1 MKNIFLFFFTI
12 LITSCSFDN
21 KTGIWNDQK
30 KITTTENFS
39 ELKSLEA
46 NKTNDIRKSIVKK
59 DSLLLSSLKKNK
71 NWSDPFLNNLNNT
84 SNISFTENEIYN
96 LSSKI
101 INKKIKKNLL
111 LHDNRFVF
119 NDEKGIIYIYS
130 RDAQKISKYNFYKK
144 KIKNFRIEIFYT
156 IYKNKIIVSDNLGY
170 VYCIDLKTTK
180 LVWAK
185 FFQIPF
191 NSNIKVS
198 LDQIFLANSKNDILV
213 LDLNSGKKN
222 WSFATDNNIFKS
234 KFTNNILINKN
245 NIYLLNTNGS
255 LYSINYENKNLNWIS
270 SFKNQD
276 DNVQATFDG
285 KITTIDKN
293 KILISTEDLISLH
306 QISSGLKFWELK
318 VNSSFNPI
326 ISNDLIFVLT
336 KDNSILVLETSTGD
350 LVWTNDID
358 QYKKKDDRFLSREK
372 KMQLIDFK
380 LVNNSLYLFTAN
392 KIKKINA
399 KTGVFVSEFQL
410 PSIIKTNVIFGNG
423 FMYFFDKKNR
433 LVTVG

>member
-1 MKNIFLFFFTI
+1 MRNIFLFFFIT
-12 LITSCSFDN
+12 LIASCSFDN

-30 KITTTENFS
+30 NITITENFS
-39 ELKSLEA
+39 DLKSLDV
-46 NKTNDIRKSIVKK
+46 NKKNDLKKSIVKK
-59 DSLLLSSLKKNK
+59 DSLFLSSLKRNK

-234 KFTNNILINKN
+234 KFTNNLLINKN

-358 QYKKKDDRFLSREK
+358 QYKKKNDRFLSREK
-372 KMQLIDFK
+372 KIQLIDFK

-423 FMYFFDKKNR
+423 LMYFFDKKNR

>member
-1 MKNIFLFFFTI
+1 MRNIFLFFFI
-12 LITSCSFDN
+12 IFISSCSFDN

-30 KITTTENFS
+30 NITITENFS
-39 ELKSLEA
+39 ELKSLEV
-46 NKTNDIRKSIVKK
+46 NKKNDLKKSIVEK
-59 DSLLLSSLKKNK
+59 DSLLLSSLKRNK

-84 SNISFTENEIYN
+84 SNIYFTENEIYN
-96 LSSKI
+96 LSNKI
-101 INKKIKKNLL
+101 IKKKIKKNLL
-111 LHDNRFVF
+111 LHENRFVF

-130 RDAQKISKYNFYKK
+130 RNTQNISKYNFYKK
-144 KIKNFRIEIFYT
+144 KIRNFNIELFYT
-156 IYKNKIIVSDNLGY
+156 VYKNKIIVADNLGY
-170 VYCIDLKTTK
+170 VYCINLKTSK
-180 LVWAK
+180 LVWAE

-198 LDQIFLANSKNDILV
+198 SDQIFLANSKNDILV
-213 LDLNSGKKN
+213 LNLNSGKKN

-234 KFTNNILINKN
+234 KFSNNLLINN
-245 NIYLLNTNGS
+245 NDIYLLNTNGS

-270 SFKNQD
+270 SFKNQE

-293 KILISTEDLISLH
+293 KILISTDDLISLH
-306 QISSGLKFWELK
+306 QASNGFKFWELK
-318 VNSSFNPI
+318 IDTSLNPI
-326 ISNDLIFVLT
+326 ISNDLICVLT
-336 KDNSILVLETSTGD
+336 KDNSILVLESSTGH
-350 LVWTNDID
+350 LVWSNDID

-372 KMQLIDFK
+372 KIQIIDFK

-399 KTGVFVSEFQL
+399 KTGVFISEFQL

-423 FMYFFDKKNR
+423 LMYFFDKKNR

>member
-1 MKNIFLFFFTI
+1 MKNIFLFFFLI
-12 LITSCSFDN
+12 FITSCSFDN

-30 KITTTENFS
+30 NIAKTENFS

-59 DSLLLSSLKKNK
+59 DSLFLSSLKKNK

-198 LDQIFLANSKNDILV
+198 LDQIFLDNNKNDILV

-234 KFTNNILINKN
+234 KFSNNLLINKN

-336 KDNSILVLETSTGD
+336 KDNSILVLESLTGH
-350 LVWTNDID
+350 LVWSNDID

-372 KMQLIDFK
+372 KIQIIDFK

-399 KTGVFVSEFQL
+399 KTGVFISEFQL

-423 FMYFFDKKNR
+423 LMYFFDKKNR

>member
-30 KITTTENFS
+30 NITTTENFS

-46 NKTNDIRKSIVKK
+46 NKTNDIRRSIVKK

-144 KIKNFRIEIFYT
+144 KIKNFRIDIFYT

-234 KFTNNILINKN
+234 KFTNNLLINKN

-276 DNVQATFDG
+276 DNVQAAFDG
-285 KITTIDKN
+285 KITTIDNN

-306 QISSGLKFWELK
+306 QISSGFKFWELK
-318 VNSSFNPI
+318 IDSSFNPI

-358 QYKKKDDRFLSREK
+358 QYKKKNDRFLSREK
-372 KMQLIDFK
+372 KIQLIDFK

-399 KTGVFVSEFQL
+399 KTGVFISEFQL

-423 FMYFFDKKNR
+423 LMYFFDKKNR

>member
-423 FMYFFDKKNR
+423 LMYFFDKKNR

>member
-1 MKNIFLFFFTI
+1 MRNIFLFFF
-12 LITSCSFDN
+12 ITLTASCSFDN

-30 KITTTENFS
+30 NITITENFS
-39 ELKSLEA
+39 DLKSLDV
-46 NKTNDIRKSIVKK
+46 NKKNDLKKSIVKK
-59 DSLLLSSLKKNK
+59 DSLLLSSLKRNK

-96 LSSKI
+96 LSNKI
-101 INKKIKKNLL
+101 VKKKIKKNLL

-119 NDEKGIIYIYS
+119 NDEKGIIYIYY
-130 RDAQKISKYNFYKK
+130 RDTQKISKYNFYKK
-144 KIKNFRIEIFYT
+144 KIRNFNIELFYT
-156 IYKNKIIVSDNLGY
+156 IYKDKIIVADNLGY
-170 VYCIDLKTTK
+170 VYCINLKTSK
-180 LVWAK
+180 LVWAE

-213 LDLNSGKKN
+213 LNLNSGKKN

-234 KFTNNILINKN
+234 KFLNNLLINNN

-255 LYSINYENKNLNWIS
+255 LYSINHENKNLNWIS
-270 SFKNQD
+270 SFKNQE

-293 KILISTEDLISLH
+293 KILISTDDLISLH
-306 QISSGLKFWELK
+306 NASSGFKLWELK
-318 VNSSFNPI
+318 IDTSLNPI

-336 KDNSILVLETSTGD
+336 KDNSILVLESLTGH
-350 LVWTNDID
+350 LVWSNDID
-358 QYKKKDDRFLSREK
+358 QYKKKDDRFLYREK
-372 KMQLIDFK
+372 KIQIIDFK

-399 KTGVFVSEFQL
+399 KTGVFISEFQL

-423 FMYFFDKKNR
+423 LMYFFDKKNR